1 MYYIKLVLVFLM
13 LFQCQRESAQFN
25 IVSVF
30 LNIIFKQNLKKLLN
44 CLEFFLF
51 NVRGTKTVAKL

>member
-1 MYYIKLVLVFLM
+1 MYYIKVVLVFLM

-51 NVRGTKTVAKL
+51 NVRGAKTIAKL